1 MPLLVSIILKVLAM
15 AVRRERKK
23 KKEPRLERKKFAD
36 GMMVYV
42 ENPKD
47 TIKKLLELINEFI
60 KVAKYNI
67 RYRNLLHFH
76 TLKMKYQKE
85 KLRKQSYLQLYQ
97 KE

>member
-1 MPLLVSIILKVLAM
+1 M